1 MRAWQAKPGEHYL
14 QTTGQKS
21 GLWRNLGRAPQKTF
35 GVGFISQGFEGS
47 TAYRRMPDGWHRTVS
62 WMFDGI
68 QGEIIGETGLAHGG
82 AAGVEMDRYDLS
94 LGTPPHAKIVAS
106 SGGHSDNYMLVC
118 EEVHYAHSGM
128 TGTYDYRIRADMVYF
143 TTPKNGA
150 VFSTGAI
157 AFGQALPC
165 ENYANNVSK
174 LLKNVVDAFS
184 GNGRL
189 PGSAWI
195 SEEKQWR

>member
-1 MRAWQAKPGEHYL
+1 MKIKTQGVSIPR
-14 QTTGQKS
+14 
-21 GLWRNLGRAPQKTF
+21 LGFGTF
-35 GVGFISQGFEGS
+35 
-47 TAYRRMPDGWHRTVS
+47 RMPGAESQPVVESAIAPGFRHIDTATMYENETAVGAALA
-62 WMFDGI
+62 
-68 QGEIIGETGLAHGG
+68 GEIIGDKGLAHGG
-82 AAGVEMDRYDLS
+82 AAGIEIDRYDLS

-106 SGGHSDNYMLVC
+106 SGGHPDNYMLVC
-118 EEVHYAHSGM
+118 EEVLYAHPGM

-165 ENYANNVSK
+165 DNFANNASK
-174 LLKNVVDAFS
+174 VLKNVVDAFS
-184 GNGRL
+184 KAVNL
-189 PGSAWI
+189 PGSAWV